1 MKNQQSIAVQ
11 AQESSTTNY
20 HHYKDAN
27 IPQTGWAGADGQ
39 RGRDPQGDLSPELRQ
54 LQRRDEGATN
64 SVSMVFQPGEA
75 MCSSLP
81 QPRLFCDPLW
91 RRTGDEWVHG
101 GRGST
106 EALGGPCGKRRTASS
121 TLSLPGE
128 RSEALA
134 GKTSTHRA
142 NLQVHS
148 WGQNTVLNYTQLTEH
163 AVARGKG
170 KRKDDHHSFKETG

>member
-1 MKNQQSIAVQ
+1 MARGDVTHRVICLLNLDNCRDGMKVQQIQCRWYFSL
-11 AQESSTTNY
+11 
-20 HHYKDAN
+20 
-27 IPQTGWAGADGQ
+27 
-39 RGRDPQGDLSPELRQ
+39 GRQCVPHFPSHDC
-54 LQRRDEGATN
+54 
-64 SVSMVFQPGEA
+64 SVTPSG
-75 MCSSLP
+75 
-81 QPRLFCDPLW
+81 DPL
-91 RRTGDEWVHG
+91 GMSEYM
-101 GRGST
+101 GST